1 MVITVAIPQTHV
13 LHTALLSYPSSSSSG
28 SPAIA
33 VVGQPLMATLHISH
47 SRRWATSQS
56 LISAAN
62 LTSEDD
68 PIEFVYTLEASPDT
82 WLIAGQR
89 RAHFLASE
97 DEQHEFRVMLIPLK
111 PGNALVPNV
120 DIRARIKPKDDD
132 RRQSTAGAPVE
143 SEPLSCETDY
153 RSYGESVM
161 VVPDVRSSTVGVGD
175 MSLGTPRSVV
185 WMESVGQ

>member
-1 MVITVAIPQTHV
+1 
-13 LHTALLSYPSSSSSG
+13 
-28 SPAIA
+28 
-33 VVGQPLMATLHISH
+33 MATLRISH

-62 LTSEDD
+62 LTSESD
-68 PIEFVYTLEASPDT
+68 PIEFIYTLEANPET

-89 RAHFLASE
+89 RAHFLAAE
-97 DEQHEFRVMLIPLK
+97 DEQHDFNIMLIPLK
-111 PGNALVPNV
+111 PGAALIPNV
-120 DIRARIKPKDDD
+120 DIRARIKPKQNE
-132 RRQSTAGAPVE
+132 RKQSTAGLPPPVE
-143 SEPLSCETDY
+143 VEPLSCETDY
-153 RSYGESVM
+153 RSYGETVM